1 MKGKFFLLILIE
13 FVFFVAVMY
22 CLIVNYK
29 TDTACQFTAT
39 MNGMYVSVKTS
50 TIIFIMW
57 LAGVFSGFVYA
68 ISLSNRYRDQIE
80 FYARK
85 TEKLSQQN
93 EIDSDDKEALQRKI
107 ASLEI
112 ALDKALKN
120 KE

>member
-1 MKGKFFLLILIE
+1 MKGKFILLMIIESIFFVVVMYLLI
-13 FVFFVAVMY
+13 A
-22 CLIVNYK
+22 NYK
-29 TDTACQFTAT
+29 ADTYCQFTAT
-39 MNGMYVSVKTS
+39 FNGVYVSVKTS
-50 TIIFIMW
+50 TIIFLIW
-57 LAGVFSGFVYA
+57 LLGVFSGFVYA

-120 KE
+120 KQ